1 MICQSGSFGP
11 RRATAPARDSARS
24 CYRTYDATVHHC
36 YRTGEGEVVQ
46 ELPPSL
52 RLQLALVLNKRLFE
66 KLPLFKDVSE
76 LAMVYIVQKMV
87 AIRTPR

>member
-1 MICQSGSFGP
+1 M
-11 RRATAPARDSARS
+11 
-24 CYRTYDATVHHC
+24 
-36 YRTGEGEVVQ
+36 VQ